1 MGISKNN
8 LQNKLQQEARQVP
21 HFGIRKLAIGTASV
35 LLSTS
40 LYFGAMGRLV
50 QANANVATGNNVEN
64 EKINSGKKDTDRAT
78 NDHVEQPKKN
88 IDGGQCL
95 LVKDGKY
102 DQ

>member
-64 EKINSGKKDTDRAT
+64 EKINSGKKDRIVQQMITSNSLRRIST
-78 NDHVEQPKKN
+78 VVSV
-88 IDGGQCL
+88 C
-95 LVKDGKY
+95 
-102 DQ
+102 